1 MKLDTLYLGLRLRTP
16 LVASA
21 APDNADLDHLRK
33 LEDAGIGAVV
43 LPSLFQEQ
51 IEAQQHDYEALL
63 AAHADNSPEAQTY
76 LPPIE
81 TGPYGLGLERH
92 LDLVRRAKASLSVP
106 VIASLN
112 GSSATGWT
120 GFAALLQE
128 AGADALELNIY
139 DVPVDLSVSG
149 QDLEQRYLTVLSAV
163 RKTVRIPVAVKM
175 SPYFSAIGHMAT
187 RFVEAGA
194 DGLVLFNR
202 YLQPDIDLV
211 RLSLS
216 SELEL
221 STPSEIRLPLLWTA
235 LLAGRVKASLAAS
248 TGVEHSDEVVKYVLA
263 GADVV
268 MTTAAILRHGPE
280 YVQTLLADLATWLEV
295 RQIES
300 LARIRGQM
308 SWARAKKNESYIRAN
323 YLHLLKTFAR
333 AHHH

>member
-1 MKLDTLYLGLRLRTP
+1 MNLDTPYLGLRLRNP
-16 LVASA
+16 LIASA
-21 APDNADLDHLRK
+21 SPENADLDHLRR
-33 LEDAGIGAVV
+33 LDDAGIGAVV

-51 IEAQQHDYEALL
+51 LEAQQNDYDAIL

-76 LPPIE
+76 LPPLE
-81 TGPYGLGLERH
+81 TGPYGLGPEHH

-112 GSSATGWT
+112 GSSDTGWT
-120 GFAALLQE
+120 SYASLLE
-128 AGADALELNIY
+128 GVGADALELNLY
-139 DVPVDLSVSG
+139 DVPVDISVSG
-149 QDLEQRYLTVLSAV
+149 QEIEQRYLNVLSAV
-163 RKTVRIPVAVKM
+163 RTAVQIPVVMKM
-175 SPYFSAIGHMAT
+175 PPYFSSIGHMAT
-187 RFVEAGA
+187 RFVDAGA
-194 DGLVLFNR
+194 NGLVIFNR

-211 RLSLS
+211 RLALS

-221 STPSEIRLPLLWTA
+221 STTSEIHLPLLWTA

-248 TGVEHSDEVVKYVLA
+248 TGVEHLDEVVKYLLA

-280 YVQTLLADLATWLEV
+280 YIHTLLADLATWLEI

-300 LARIRGQM
+300 LDRIRGQL

-323 YLHLLKTFAR
+323 YLHLIKTFAR
-333 AHHH
+333 AHHR

>member
-1 MKLDTLYLGLRLRTP
+1 MKLDTLYLGLHLRTP

-21 APDNADLDHLRK
+21 APDNADLDHLRR
-33 LEDAGIGAVV
+33 LDEAGIGAVV

-51 IEAQQHDYEALL
+51 IEAQQHDYEAVL

-76 LPPIE
+76 LPRID

-112 GSSATGWT
+112 GSSDTGWT
-120 GFAALLQE
+120 SFASLLEE

-139 DVPVDLSVSG
+139 DVPVDLSMSG
-149 QDLEQRYLTVLSAV
+149 PDVEQRYLAVLSAV
-163 RKTVRIPVAVKM
+163 RKTVQIPVAVKM
-175 SPYFSAIGHMAT
+175 PPYFSSIGHMAT
-187 RFVEAGA
+187 RFVDAGA
-194 DGLVLFNR
+194 NGLVIFNR
-202 YLQPDIDLV
+202 YLQPDVDLV

-221 STPSEIRLPLLWTA
+221 SIPREIRLPLLWTA

-248 TGVEHSDEVVKYVLA
+248 TGVEHIDEVVKYLLA

-268 MTTAAILRHGPE
+268 MTTAALLRHGAA
-280 YVQTLLADLATWLEV
+280 YVKTLLTDLVTWLEV
-295 RQIES
+295 RQLDS
-300 LARIRGQM
+300 VDCIRGRM
-308 SWARAKKNESYIRAN
+308 SWAKAQQNESFIRAN

-333 AHHH
+333 AHDH